1 MRVEIAHPEGIRW
14 NPECET
20 GDGVLVLAGSSGR
33 IDGQRARIFA
43 GEGCVAESIRW
54 FGGPGQH
61 DGPWDIPLEMFL
73 GRIDVLKRDCDRVY
87 VVGTSFGAEAALLC
101 GAHSASVDGV
111 VAFAPSDVVWA
122 GYDGAHAETSH
133 WTLTGAR
140 LPYVPFDWR
149 QDVKENPPRFR
160 PLYEG
165 SRQTF
170 AEHIPAATIAVEG
183 IRSLILVAGGDDQV
197 WPSVAHAERIQRLR
211 ASHGLTTTIVA
222 EREAGHRTVL
232 PGEPVVTGGMTM
244 QRGGTEAADRRLGSR
259 AWEVITD
266 LFALSR

>member
-1 MRVEIAHPEGIRW
+1 
-14 NPECET
+14 
-20 GDGVLVLAGSSGR
+20 
-33 IDGQRARIFA
+33 
-43 GEGCVAESIRW
+43 
-54 FGGPGQH
+54 
-61 DGPWDIPLEMFL
+61 
-73 GRIDVLKRDCDRVY
+73 
-87 VVGTSFGAEAALLC
+87 
-101 GAHSASVDGV
+101 
-111 VAFAPSDVVWA
+111 
-122 GYDGAHAETSH
+122 
-133 WTLTGAR
+133 
-140 LPYVPFDWR
+140 VPFDWR

-197 WPSVAHAERIQRLR
+197 WPSMAHAERIQRLR

-259 AWEVITD
+259 AWKVITD
-266 LFALSR
+266 LLALSR